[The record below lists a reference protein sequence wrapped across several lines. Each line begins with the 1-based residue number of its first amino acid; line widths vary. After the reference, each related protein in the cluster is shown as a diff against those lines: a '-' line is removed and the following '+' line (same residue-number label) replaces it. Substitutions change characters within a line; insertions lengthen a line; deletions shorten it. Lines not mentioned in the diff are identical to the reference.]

1 MSCAGCAKRR
11 AKMREAVKI
20 IHAKFAERKRA
31 REAAA
36 REHGSVEG
44 KHSST
49 GKNDGTDKPQWGRQG
64 KLIR

>member
-11 AKMREAVKI
+11 AKMREAAKR

-36 REHGSVEG
+36 REHGSVEREHG
-44 KHSST
+44 ST
-49 GKNDGTDKPQWGRQG
+49 GSTDGSDKPQWGRGG